1 MNVKHLTRTLLALV
15 AAGSVLAAQAKPAQ
29 EPTKPKEAVAA
40 KVAPAPVTELRF
52 SVTGLTKDNLSKVKE
67 SLTTLSFQTYTCD
80 ACKYEQSTAGKCAK
94 CSADLKAE
102 KKPLFAGAM
111 PSPDDNSITLTMDQ
125 GHPTRFS
132 DIESALKK
140 NSINIDYTK
149 FPITGKAHLVIR
161 GGTADNVAAVEKA
174 ITDAKLFEEVHAQW
188 DATANEIHVA
198 VKSGATPPTRAKVT
212 SAIEGSGLKVQFADV
227 IWGLM
232 PMAKKA

>member
-29 EPTKPKEAVAA
+29 EPTKPKEAVAVKA
-40 KVAPAPVTELRF
+40 APVTELRF

-67 SLTTLSFQTYTCD
+67 SLTTLSFQTYVCD
-80 ACKYEQSTAGKCAK
+80 TCKYEQSTAGKCTK
-94 CSADLKAE
+94 CNMDLKAE

-111 PSPDDNSITLTMDQ
+111 PSPDDNSITLSMDQ
-125 GHPTRFS
+125 GHPTRLS

-140 NSINIDYTK
+140 NSINIDYAK
-149 FPITGKAHLVIR
+149 FPIIGKAHLVIR

-174 ITDAKLFEEVHAQW
+174 ITDSKLFEEVHAQW
-188 DATANEIHVA
+188 DATASEIHVA
-198 VKSGATPPTRAKVT
+198 VKSGAMPPTRAKVT
-212 SAIEGSGLKVQFADV
+212 SAIEGSGLKVTFADV
-227 IWGLM
+227 IWGAL